1 MLDQKNTEL
10 ANQWWQLYDTV
21 TKKFYYYNI
30 KEQKTSWSR
39 PSQSELNDKQII
51 FLANR
56 ITNQIRK
63 NFDLTEKPCEIKH
76 KIDLNKDLMVL
87 EEILNKEGEALN
99 VDESLTN
106 LLASPTVQ
114 PFFFNQES
122 ARRVQPRTNPNY
134 VSVNLIDKESGSL
147 LRNTYMKVDQ
157 INGSVASEDRQS
169 YLVKQ
174 KFGSKNKLTDSNQSI
189 NNLEDLNQISLVLN
203 ELLANKPKPNLSSSS
218 SSPSSSSSS
227 ANTICFSQRDMTE
240 SKAET
245 LKSASK
251 LDANNFSISSCFLSS
266 LKDNQEKQ
274 SEHVSCSLSRKKIE
288 KKFSFLCKYLK
299 KFEKDNNFLNK

>member
-1 MLDQKNTEL
+1 MLDQKNSEL

-21 TKKFYYYNI
+21 TKKFYYFNI
-30 KEQKTSWSR
+30 KEQKTSWTR
-39 PSQSELNDKQII
+39 PSQSELNDNQII

-63 NFDLTEKPCEIKH
+63 NFDLSEKPNEVKQ
-76 KIDLNKDLMVL
+76 KIELNKDLMLL
-87 EEILNKEGEALN
+87 EEILKKEGESLN
-99 VDESLTN
+99 IDKSLAN
-106 LLASPTVQ
+106 LLTSPSIQ
-114 PFFFNQES
+114 PFFCNQES
-122 ARRVQPRTNPNY
+122 IRRVQPRTNPNY

-157 INGSVASEDRQS
+157 INGSAVSEDRQN
-169 YLVKQ
+169 YLIKQ
-174 KFGSKNKLTDSNQSI
+174 KCGSKNKLTDSNQSI

-203 ELLANKPKPNLSSSS
+203 ELLAKKPKPNLSSSS

-240 SKAET
+240 IKAET
-245 LKSASK
+245 LKSTGK
-251 LDANNFSISSCFLSS
+251 LDAKNFSISSCFLSS
-266 LKDNQEKQ
+266 LKDNQEKKN
-274 SEHVSCSLSRKKIE
+274 ENVSCSLSRKKME

-299 KFEKDNNFLNK
+299 